1 VLKSEQMFKV
11 RILIPNEYL
20 DKTLIALGE
29 AEVLHL
35 SDIAED
41 EELKE
46 VITPAE
52 LSEAYYKYAGIIARI
67 EELASNLNLNLK
79 VTSKI
84 NKEYSISE
92 IEEKLGKLEEEVNDI
107 RFAISKL
114 EEKGE
119 LENLEKL
126 RGKLREIADEAKS
139 KLPLWLGV
147 AWRYRKLEEAKS
159 KLGKCGKSFHVIY
172 GWIPKRNYQKLMKIL
187 EDATENKFIMGVS
200 EPSHHDHPPTLIE
213 HKGILTSFGAL
224 TRAIG
229 VPSYGEIDPTPIMVL
244 TFPLIFGSMF
254 GDVGHGAI
262 IVLAAIAALYYKRKG
277 VEVGET
283 LNYIVQG
290 SPLLLLCGISSIIFG
305 MLYGEF
311 FGSEEWFEALFKP
324 ILHLVGKEHG
334 PIWFSPY
341 HEPMYL
347 LKICIFIAIIHM
359 ISGLLLDFINKIS
372 EKEYKHAIAG
382 PGTWLWLYAGGAYLF
397 ITYGSRI
404 FEVIFDPQ
412 IIVPYVA
419 VPLIVMIIFRTIT
432 EGPSEGFGSA
442 LESFLSSISNTVSY
456 SRILALNMAHT
467 IFAKLP
473 FNFTASPIAFIG
485 SFIAFNAIILTLEAL
500 LSMMHT
506 LRLHW
511 VEWFLKF
518 YSGEGY
524 EFKPFTLISL

>member
-1 VLKSEQMFKV
+1 MLKV

-20 DKTLIALGE
+20 DQTLTALGE

-41 EELKE
+41 EELRE
-46 VITPAE
+46 VVMPSE
-52 LSEAYYKYAGIIARI
+52 YSEAYYKYVSMIARI
-67 EELASNLNLNLK
+67 EELAANLNLK
-79 VTSKI
+79 VRPKI

-92 IEEKLGKLEEEVNDI
+92 VEEKLNKVEEEVNNI
-107 RFAISKL
+107 RYAISKL

-119 LENLEKL
+119 VEKL
-126 RGKLREIADEAKS
+126 ELLRDKLKEIAEEVKNE
-139 KLPLWLGV
+139 LPLWLGV
-147 AWRYRKLEEAKS
+147 AWRHRKIEEAKS
-159 KLGKCGKSFHVIY
+159 KLGKCGKSFHIIY
-172 GWIPKRNYQKLMKIL
+172 GWIPKKNYKKLLKIL
-187 EDATENKFIMGVS
+187 EKATEDEFIMEVS

-224 TRAIG
+224 TKAIG
-229 VPSYGEIDPTPIMVL
+229 VPSYSEIDPTPIMVL
-244 TFPLIFGSMF
+244 TFPLIFGFMF
-254 GDVGHGAI
+254 GDVGHGLVI
-262 IVLAAIAALYYKRKG
+262 TIAAAAALYYKRKG
-277 VEVGET
+277 IEVGET

-290 SPLLLLCGISSIIFG
+290 SPLLLLCGISSIIIG
-305 MLYGEF
+305 MLYGEL
-311 FGSEEWFEALFKP
+311 FGSEEWFDTLFKP
-324 ILHLVGKEHG
+324 LLLALGKEHG

-347 LKICIFIAIIHM
+347 LKICIYIAIIHI
-359 ISGLLLDFINKIS
+359 ISGLALDFINKIS

-382 PGTWLWLYAGGAYLF
+382 PGTWLWLYGGGAYLF
-397 ITYGSRI
+397 ITYKSKI
-404 FEVIFDPQ
+404 FEVIFSPQ
-412 IIVPYVA
+412 IIVPYIA
-419 VPLIVMIIFRTIT
+419 VPLVVMIILRSMT
-432 EGPSEGFGSA
+432 EGPSEGFGST

-473 FNFTASPIAFIG
+473 FNFTASPVAFIG
-485 SFIAFNAIILTLEAL
+485 SFIAFNMLILTLEAL
-500 LSMMHT
+500 LSIMHT

-524 EFKPFTLISL
+524 AFKPFTLISL